1 MVVNLAPDLNN
12 ISLDPWDLNTFRENE
27 LQATVYRLDKIHPE
41 ISGNKWFKLKYYL
54 ERARK
59 ENKQKLISFGGA
71 YSNHLIALA
80 AAAGLNGY
88 SSTGMIRGEE
98 PIRLSHTLLAAK
110 NYGMELRFLSRTA
123 YTRKKNSVQSVE
135 EEATDPDALLIPEG
149 GAGAEGVRGAEEI
162 LSGIPAGGYTHI
174 CCAAGTGTM
183 LAGLINSAGP
193 DQKIIGVSVLKGTR
207 DFEPLNRAWI
217 KNQADL
223 QRVEM
228 IHEYHF
234 GGYAKPEKSL
244 IDFMNRTYQESG
256 IPTDFV
262 YTGKLLFAVAG
273 MAARHAFPAGS
284 RILVLHSGG
293 LQGNLSLAPG
303 LLQF

>member
-1 MVVNLAPDLNN
+1 VVNLAPDLNN

-27 LQATVYRLDKIHPE
+27 LQATVCRMDKIHPE

-54 ERARK
+54 EKAGR
-59 ENKQKLISFGGA
+59 ENKRKLISFGGA

-80 AAAGLNGY
+80 AAADMNGY

-98 PIRLSHTLLAAK
+98 PSRLSHTLLAAR
-110 NYGMELRFLSRTA
+110 NYGMELRFLSRTD
-123 YTRKKNSVQSVE
+123 YTKKKKSVE
-135 EEATDPDALLIPEG
+135 FIPEEETDPDALLIPEG
-149 GAGAEGVRGAEEI
+149 GAGVEGVKGAEEI
-162 LSGIPAGGYTHI
+162 LSVIPASGYSHI
-174 CCAAGTGTM
+174 CCATGTGTM

-207 DFEPLNRAWI
+207 DFGPLNRAWI

-234 GGYAKPEKSL
+234 GGYAKTVKPL